1 MGTSSLICPS
11 PPTLLASL
19 TSNPLC
25 LSRNP
30 NFAKIPKSF
39 SSFSSMSSS
48 TGLPI
53 TACSATGAS
62 KEERLQVGASRVM
75 GEADLL
81 IVGPGVLGR
90 LVAQK
95 WRQEYPGCQIYGQTA
110 TVDHHDELIQVGIS
124 PSLKGTTLG
133 HKFPYVIFCA
143 PPSRSPDYAGDI
155 REAASNCNG
164 EGSFLF
170 TSSSAPYDCHDN
182 GLCDENTLDV
192 PIGRSPRTD
201 VLLKAEKAA
210 VDSGGCVVRLAGLY
224 ISFDNL
230 YGLRFN
236 LNSQYTADRG
246 AHAYYLEKGTVDQ
259 RPDHVLNLIHYED
272 AASLSIAILK
282 KNLCGRIFLGC
293 DSHPLSRQ
301 EMMDLVSTSGKFSK
315 KFVGF
320 TGTDGPLGKRLNNS
334 RSRAELGWE
343 PKYPSFAEFLET
355 L

>member
-1 MGTSSLICPS
+1 MGAASLICLS
-11 PPTLLASL
+11 PPTLFASL
-19 TSNPLC
+19 TSNPQSNPLC

-30 NFAKIPKSF
+30 NFAKILK
-39 SSFSSMSSS
+39 SFSSMSSS

-95 WRQEYPGCQIYGQTA
+95 WRQEYLGCQIYGQTA
-110 TVDHHDELIQVGIS
+110 TVDHHDELIQIGIS
-124 PSLKGTTLG
+124 PSLKGMTLE
-133 HKFPYVIFCA
+133 HKFPNVIFCA

-155 REAASNCNG
+155 REAASNWNG

-182 GLCDENTLDV
+182 GLCDENTPDV
-192 PIGRSPRTD
+192 PIGNSPRTD

-210 VDSGGCVVRLAGLY
+210 LDSV
-224 ISFDNL
+224 
-230 YGLRFN
+230 
-236 LNSQYTADRG
+236 DRG

-272 AASLSIAILK
+272 AASLSVAILK
-282 KNLCGRIFLGC
+282 KNLRGRIFLGC

-301 EMMDLVSTSGKFSK
+301 EMMDLVRKSGKFSK

-334 RSRAELGWE
+334 SSRAELGWE